1 MLRGLT
7 TTAFYSPDFE
17 ATKRWYTEL
26 FGIPPY
32 MDTPAYMEW
41 RIGDY
46 QHEFGVIHSK
56 YAGSPLAMTPD
67 PATIGRPA
75 GAIVYWHVEDV
86 PAAQA
91 RLVDMGATAHD
102 APHDRGTGFIT
113 ASVID
118 PWGNVL
124 GLMYNPHYL
133 EILASMKGTS

>member
-46 QHEFGVIHSK
+46 QHEFGVIHSQ
-56 YAGSPLAMTPD
+56 YAGTPLAMTPD
-67 PATIGRPA
+67 PATIGGPA
-75 GAIVYWHVEDV
+75 GAMIHWHVDDV
-86 PAAQA
+86 PATLA
-91 RLVDMGATAHD
+91 RLVSMGAKEHD
-102 APHDRGTGFIT
+102 AVHDRGDGFIT

-124 GLMYNPHYL
+124 GFMYNPHYL
-133 EILASMKGTS
+133 EILASLKGTS